1 MSNDPKKPLDPAPE
15 QTPDILQRDL
25 NLDRRNRQAPSFE
38 ELKTQTAGPQAAMT
52 QPGIPGP
59 FLARPPPAAPPR
71 TKTPSTPGTVTPGNP
86 AREPT
91 HFELAATTQTPQR
104 AMAQARP
111 PLQVTA
117 APANAPPAPQVTR
130 SPVQQIPPG
139 LQARAQAPAPAP
151 QQARPAPPPPRAAAA
166 PVPLPG
172 AAPAARPPPPRAPAP
187 QAAPVAARP
196 PNAHPAAPPMTR
208 TAALPARPLPPAAP
222 RQAPP
227 SPTDWAAARPT
238 APEPIIDAPT
248 IPVQP
253 VKLTAANPMQGA
265 TAPSG
270 HTQRPSYAPAHVPV
284 ATPSP
289 ATDAPEE
296 FTTTPNRPAV
306 PRQQVQPAFSELP
319 QRMPSHLV
327 VTQPGIPGPYAE
339 RRDTP
344 VVSTKEETN
353 APAPPPGPT
362 RVLDQHQPA
371 PMPAV
376 TPDFGE
382 VPAFEAPESEPAESE
397 EEALQGDVLATPASL
412 WRRSFAWVFDLIVIG
427 VVVGGFFAAA
437 LAVIGKP
444 SPSLLLK
451 VALPGLGVVGFVAF
465 VYTTLFAF
473 LWRGRTPGRRL
484 LGIHLVDA
492 SGHAPHAGRA
502 LVRAALSLASFVLF
516 LSGFW
521 LALFDR
527 RGQTLHDKLTSTFV
541 VRLKAAV

>member
-38 ELKTQTAGPQAAMT
+38 ELKTQTGGREAAMT

-59 FLARPPPAAPPR
+59 FMAKPPPAAPPR

-117 APANAPPAPQVTR
+117 APANAPPPPQVTR

-139 LQARAQAPAPAP
+139 LQARAQAPAP
-151 QQARPAPPPPRAAAA
+151 PPPRAAAA

-172 AAPAARPPPPRAPAP
+172 AAPAPRPPPPRAPAP

-196 PNAHPAAPPMTR
+196 PNAHPVPPAMMRAPAAPAP
-208 TAALPARPLPPAAP
+208 RPPPPAVP

-227 SPTDWAAARPT
+227 SPSDWAAARPT
-238 APEPIIDAPT
+238 APEPVIDAPT

-270 HTQRPSYAPAHVPV
+270 PSQRASYAPAHVPV
-284 ATPSP
+284 ATPAP
-289 ATDAPEE
+289 ANEHAEE
-296 FTTTPNRPAV
+296 FSTTPNRPAV

-327 VTQPGIPGPYAE
+327 VTQPGIPGPYAQ
-339 RRDTP
+339 RHDTP
-344 VVSTKEETN
+344 VVSTREDEN
-353 APAPPPGPT
+353 APLPPVGPT

-371 PMPAV
+371 PAPAATM

-382 VPAFEAPESEPAESE
+382 VPAFEAVEAEPAESE
-397 EEALQGDVLATPASL
+397 AEALQGDVLATPASL
-412 WRRSFAWVFDLIVIG
+412 WRRSFAWVFDLVVIA

-502 LVRAALSLASFVLF
+502 LVRAALSLASFTLF

>member
-38 ELKTQTAGPQAAMT
+38 ELKTQAGGREVAMT

-59 FLARPPPAAPPR
+59 FMAKPPPAAPPR
-71 TKTPSTPGTVTPGNP
+71 TKTPSSPGTVTPGNP
-86 AREPT
+86 MREPT
-91 HFELAATTQTPQR
+91 HFEIAATTQTPQR

-111 PLQVTA
+111 PQVTA
-117 APANAPPAPQVTR
+117 APANQPPAPQLTR
-130 SPVQQIPPG
+130 APVQQVPPG
-139 LQARAQAPAPAP
+139 LQARAQPQAP
-151 QQARPAPPPPRAAAA
+151 QTRPAPPPPRAAAA
-166 PVPLPG
+166 AVPLPG
-172 AAPAARPPPPRAPAP
+172 APAPRPPPPRAPTP

-196 PNAHPAAPPMTR
+196 PNAHPVPPAMTRAPAPPAPR
-208 TAALPARPLPPAAP
+208 APPPPAAQ

-227 SPTDWAAARPT
+227 SPSDWAAARPT
-238 APEPIIDAPT
+238 APEPIVDAPT

-270 HTQRPSYAPAHVPV
+270 HTHRASYAPAHVPLP
-284 ATPSP
+284 TPAP
-289 ATDAPEE
+289 ALDADME
-296 FTTTPNRPAV
+296 FSTTPNRPAV
-306 PRQQVQPAFSELP
+306 PRAAVQPAFSELP
-319 QRMPSHLV
+319 QSMPSHLV
-327 VTQPGIPGPYAE
+327 VTQPGMPGPYAAG

-344 VVSTKEETN
+344 IVSTKEEVD
-353 APAPPPGPT
+353 APPPPVGPT
-362 RVLDQHQPA
+362 RVLEQHQAA
-371 PMPAV
+371 PPNV
-376 TPDFGE
+376 TPNFGE
-382 VPAFEAPESEPAESE
+382 MPAFEAPASEPAESE
-397 EEALQGDVLATPASL
+397 EEAVQGDVLASPASL
-412 WRRSFAWVFDLIVIG
+412 WRRTFAWVFDVIVIAL
-427 VVVGGFFAAA
+427 VVGGFFAAA

-444 SPSLLLK
+444 SPALLLK

-502 LVRAALSLASFVLF
+502 LVRAALSLASFTLF

>member
-38 ELKTQTAGPQAAMT
+38 ELKTQAGGREAAMT

-59 FLARPPPAAPPR
+59 FMAKPPPAAPPR
-71 TKTPSTPGTVTPGNP
+71 TKTPSSPGTVTPGNP

-104 AMAQARP
+104 AMTQARP
-111 PLQVTA
+111 PQVTA
-117 APANAPPAPQVTR
+117 APANQPPAPQLTR
-130 SPVQQIPPG
+130 APVQQVPPG
-139 LQARAQAPAPAP
+139 LQARAQPQAP
-151 QQARPAPPPPRAAAA
+151 QTRPAPPPPRAAAA

-172 AAPAARPPPPRAPAP
+172 APAPRPPPPRAPAP

-196 PNAHPAAPPMTR
+196 PNAHPVPPSMTR
-208 TAALPARPLPPAAP
+208 APAPPAAQ

-227 SPTDWAAARPT
+227 SPADWAAARPT
-238 APEPIIDAPT
+238 APEPIVDAPT

-270 HTQRPSYAPAHVPV
+270 HTHRASYAPAHVPLP
-284 ATPSP
+284 TPAP
-289 ATDAPEE
+289 ALDADME
-296 FTTTPNRPAV
+296 FSTTPNRPAV
-306 PRQQVQPAFSELP
+306 PRATVQPAFSELP
-319 QRMPSHLV
+319 QSMPSHLV
-327 VTQPGIPGPYAE
+327 VTQPGMPGPYAAG

-344 VVSTKEETN
+344 IVSTKQETD
-353 APAPPPGPT
+353 APPPPVGPT
-362 RVLDQHQPA
+362 RVLEQHQTA
-371 PMPAV
+371 PPNV
-376 TPDFGE
+376 TPNFGE
-382 VPAFEAPESEPAESE
+382 VPAFEAPAAEPAESE
-397 EEALQGDVLATPASL
+397 EEAMQGDVLATPASL
-412 WRRSFAWVFDLIVIG
+412 WRRSFAWVFDLIVIA

-444 SPSLLLK
+444 SPALLLK

-502 LVRAALSLASFVLF
+502 LVRAALSLASFTLF